1 VKTYVVMPG
10 HTVALGAG
18 IVFQADPERV
28 AGALRAGA
36 IQEVEAPVPPQEPVQ
51 AHPEP
56 DQQQAEPAPNA
67 ADPKAAF

>member
-1 VKTYVVMPG
+1 MKTYVVMPG

-18 IVFQADPERV
+18 TVFQAEPERV

-36 IQEVEAPVPPQEPVQ
+36 IQEVEAPQEPVQ

-56 DQQQAEPAPNA
+56 DQQQAEPVPNA
-67 ADPKAAF
+67 VDPKAAF